1 MARRKR
7 RKTKKSR
14 SQSPAAR
21 PRLTLG
27 DVVRV
32 KDGVMD
38 PDYDGYCIGGWSGEI
53 IALDTWEQTP
63 MALIAW
69 DATTQRDR
77 IAPEGRR
84 RAASQG
90 LSAAQM
96 WLHLS
101 ECERVDRAKRAPRSE
116 VQPRDQGVEPSAASW
131 TPPSCGHGYPDVLR
145 LRDEVR
151 ADGMFVRITDCRHC
165 GRAEIPFP
173 ASILAEELRLE
184 LEATGSLAGIA
195 EEEIE
200 AARQRAERRLRKHR
214 RAGRWWQRLW
224 WRYFVR
230 PR

>member
-69 DATTQRDR
+69 DASTQRDR
-77 IAPEGRR
+77 IDPQVRR

-90 LSAAQM
+90 LSVSQM
-96 WLHLS
+96 WLHLH
-101 ECERVDRAKRAPRSE
+101 ECERVDGGKGAARSE
-116 VQPRDQGVEPSAASW
+116 MQRREQGGEPTAASW

-151 ADGMFVRITDCRHC
+151 ADGTFVRMTDCRHC
-165 GRAEIPFP
+165 GRAEIAFP
-173 ASILAEELRLE
+173 ASILAEGLRPA
-184 LEATGSLAGIA
+184 LEATGSLSGIA
-195 EEEIE
+195 E
-200 AARQRAERRLRKHR
+200 
-214 RAGRWWQRLW
+214 
-224 WRYFVR
+224 
-230 PR
+230 

>member
-7 RKTKKSR
+7 RKTQKSR

-21 PRLTLG
+21 PRLTFG

-32 KDGVMD
+32 KDGVME
-38 PDYDGYCIGGWSGEI
+38 PDYDGYSIGGWSGEI

-63 MALIAW
+63 MVLIAW
-69 DATTQRDR
+69 DATTQRER
-77 IAPEGRR
+77 IDPEVRQ
-84 RAASQG
+84 RAVSQG

-101 ECERVDRAKRAPRSE
+101 EVERVDGGNGASRSPG
-116 VQPRDQGVEPSAASW
+116 QPREHGGEPSAASW

-151 ADGMFVRITDCRHC
+151 ADGTFVRITDCRHC
-165 GRAEIPFP
+165 GRVEIPFP
-173 ASILAEELRLE
+173 ASILAEELRHE
-184 LEATGSLAGIA
+184 LEATGVLAGIA

-200 AARQRAERRLRKHR
+200 AARQRAEQRRHR
-214 RAGRWWQRLW
+214 HGSPGPWWQRWW
-224 WRYFVR
+224 WR
-230 PR
+230 